1 MIDPAYFMNAYFLKI
16 YLFVTLC
23 QKLDIDKIMEK
34 LHKFTHN
41 IFTDIN
47 IESDELANAIV
58 FVLSRSKIRSYLAS
72 HEYSKEERYRIELDY
87 STFEKGTFY
96 LNNMLVHANKSYVRN
111 KRWVLSLK
119 FLYPT
124 KVSENEI
131 KKFFDYCKQEH
142 DSYQANN
149 DKDGKISLYVWSGG
163 SWKRKGQIPKRNSD
177 TVIGGSSNS
186 IVKDVMRYENSKTFY
201 NTRQIPYK
209 RGYILYGPP
218 GTGKTTIIKMI
229 ASTFNKNIYKISIDE
244 STTSLKSLISN
255 VDCIYDNSI
264 LLIEDIDR
272 LFSTDMDE
280 DYSIMSD
287 FLNLLDGLDSVYNCI
302 TFITTNNYELLRA
315 NFAPEFFRPGRIDV
329 IKEVGYLSENEIIEY
344 FLYFYSTDKNKEF
357 LESSEIGKLP
367 IADIKLENNINNYLK
382 KCKGLNELLYNF
394 VLIIFFMNKEDKKL
408 EIDDIKVKQI
418 IEEGLKE
425 KKCFIEVYNTL
436 LDLEKENKMDFYKN
450 VILKSLGKYLADNI
464 EENKKVTFAELQNY
478 LLFFKKNPF
487 DPILDINI
495 KNFRY
500 NNTNLISNDDYLE
513 YVINLEKNTGGIENE
528 KKKVIEYNAKEGQI
542 IGVSDILTNIIKKIF
557 AFSMHI
563 LNIIY
568 KFISKIKKYYVTSE
582 K

>member
-1 MIDPAYFMNAYFLKI
+1 MIDPAYFMNTYFLKI
-16 YLFVTLC
+16 YLFITLC
-23 QKLDIDKIMEK
+23 QKFDMEKIMEK

-41 IFTDIN
+41 IFTDVN

-72 HEYSKEERYRIELDY
+72 HEYSKEKRYRIELDY
-87 STFEKGTFY
+87 STFERGTFF
-96 LNNMLVHANKSYVRN
+96 LNNMLVYASKSYVRS
-111 KRWVLSLK
+111 KRWVLSIK
-119 FLYPT
+119 FLYPM
-124 KVSENEI
+124 KVSENDI
-131 KKFFDYCKQEH
+131 KKFFDYCKQEF
-142 DSYQANN
+142 DNYMANN
-149 DKDGKISLYVWSGG
+149 DEDGKISLYTWSGG

-272 LFSTDMDE
+272 LFSSDMDE

-329 IKEVGYLSENEIIEY
+329 IKEIGYLSEKEIIEY
-344 FLYFYSTDKNKEF
+344 FQYFYSTDKKNEF
-357 LESSEIGKLP
+357 LENSKIGKLP
-367 IADIKLENNINNYLK
+367 NADIKLDNNINNYLK
-382 KCKGLNELLYNF
+382 KCCGLNELLYNF
-394 VLIIFFMNKEDKKL
+394 VLIIYFLKKDGKTL
-408 EIDDIKVKQI
+408 EIENLDVKKI
-418 IEEGLKE
+418 IDEGLKE
-425 KKCFIEVYNTL
+425 NKSFIEVYNNL
-436 LDLEKENKMDFYKN
+436 VDLEKENKIDFYKN
-450 VILKSLGKYLADNI
+450 NILRDLGKYLSDNI
-464 EENKKVTFAELQNY
+464 EDNNKVTFAELQNY
-478 LLFFKKNPF
+478 LLFFKKSPF
-487 DPILDINI
+487 DPILNKNI

-513 YVINLEKNTGGIENE
+513 YVINLEKDSGSIENE
-528 KKKVIEYNAKEGQI
+528 KKKVIDYDAKEGDI
-542 IGVSDILTNIIKKIF
+542 IGFSDVLTMILKRIVTFFVYLFDILKKI
-557 AFSMHI
+557 I
-563 LNIIY
+563 L
-568 KFISKIKKYYVTSE
+568 KIKKYSKTIE